1 MYYYPIIHM
10 KGEKKTKE
18 TKTREARV
26 KIVLEGLEDYKRD
39 IGIAKQE
46 MTDFLFRVR
55 ELNDE
60 LEQLNK
66 HLEIFAELRK
76 KLF

>member
-1 MYYYPIIHM
+1 MLICVYRIQ
-10 KGEKKTKE
+10 KGEIKTKE

-26 KIVLEGLEDYKRD
+26 KMVLEGLEDYKRD

>member
-1 MYYYPIIHM
+1 MLICVYRIQ
-10 KGEKKTKE
+10 KGEIKTKE
-18 TKTREARV
+18 KKKRVARV
-26 KIVLEGLEDYKRD
+26 KMVLEGLEDYKRD